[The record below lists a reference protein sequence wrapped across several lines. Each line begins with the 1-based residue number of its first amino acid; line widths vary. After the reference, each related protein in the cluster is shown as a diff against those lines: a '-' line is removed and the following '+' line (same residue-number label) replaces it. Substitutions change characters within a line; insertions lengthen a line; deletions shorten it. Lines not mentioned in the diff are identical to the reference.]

1 MKNNEKVTI
10 ATKVGSGVDDV
21 IPDDI
26 KPLEFIQKV
35 YKLLKE
41 WGGQD
46 GKRGFLLIA
55 TCDSHNNNNDNTRG
69 MAFGCNGDNKTLINM
84 MRAALEN
91 DEDIRMMV
99 VGACKLMERTNQ

>member
-1 MKNNEKVTI
+1 MKNNKKASEAMEIGEGADV
-10 ATKVGSGVDDV
+10 V
-21 IPDDI
+21 IPEDV

-35 YKLLKE
+35 FRLLNE
-41 WGGQD
+41 WTDQEE
-46 GKRGFLLIA
+46 KRGFLLIA
-55 TCDSHNNNNDNTRG
+55 TCDSHDNNNDNTRG

>member
-1 MKNNEKVTI
+1 MEIGEGADV
-10 ATKVGSGVDDV
+10 V
-21 IPDDI
+21 IPEDV

-35 YKLLKE
+35 FRLLNE
-41 WGGQD
+41 WTDQEE
-46 GKRGFLLIA
+46 KRGFLLIA
-55 TCDSHNNNNDNTRG
+55 TCDSHGNNNDNTRG

-99 VGACKLMERTNQ
+99 VGACKLMERTNK

>member
-1 MKNNEKVTI
+1 MKNDKKAST
-10 ATKVGSGVDDV
+10 ATKVGEGADAV

-46 GKRGFLLIA
+46 DKRGFLLIA
-55 TCDSHNNNNDNTRG
+55 TCDSQNKGNDSG
-69 MAFGCNGDNKTLINM
+69 LISGCYGDDEVLVKM
-84 MRAALEN
+84 MCGALEN
-91 DEDIRMMV
+91 DKELQKMV
-99 VGACKLMERTNQ
+99 IGACKLREQANQ